1 MLVAVA
7 LPCRSGFPNHH
18 STNIL
23 VHGMIQGSVRTM
35 NKNVP
40 AIPRRTALSWRDQ
53 QWQTKETS
61 RSDIEIP
68 WMSRSGDISEH
79 ITCANQAP
87 MVSRSVPRLPSRFT
101 PGYHG
106 FHRPLRSEKNL
117 TGNRQMA
124 KKKWKPPKRSPNRAF
139 RSRPK
144 SYSPPELP
152 DRRAIEGVMKGFLGE
167 MLGGP
172 AAGTPLAWIPME
184 EERPNENASALPE
197 NSNIFALSAPW
208 SLCGSKSYRGVSREV
223 SRSIVYSAFVVQ
235 LSFRPGKIGIRR
247 S

>member
-1 MLVAVA
+1 
-7 LPCRSGFPNHH
+7 
-18 STNIL
+18 
-23 VHGMIQGSVRTM
+23 
-35 NKNVP
+35 
-40 AIPRRTALSWRDQ
+40 
-53 QWQTKETS
+53 
-61 RSDIEIP
+61 
-68 WMSRSGDISEH
+68 
-79 ITCANQAP
+79 
-87 MVSRSVPRLPSRFT
+87 MVSRCVPRLPSRFT

-106 FHRPLRSEKNL
+106 FHSPLRPEKNL

-124 KKKWKPPKRSPNRAF
+124 KKKRKPPRRSPNRAF

-223 SRSIVYSAFVVQ
+223 SRSIVYSAFVVPDPTGLQ
-235 LSFRPGKIGIRR
+235 VLKKCRVSGRRHFCHPTSFQGRGCENGR
-247 S
+247 STEDPASGS